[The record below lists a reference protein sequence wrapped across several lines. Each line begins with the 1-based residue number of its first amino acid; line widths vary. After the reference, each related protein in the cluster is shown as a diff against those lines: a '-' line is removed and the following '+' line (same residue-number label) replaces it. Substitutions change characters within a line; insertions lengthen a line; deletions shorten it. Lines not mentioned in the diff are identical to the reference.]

1 MAVSV
6 ACHYAMET
14 AINAYVATL
23 VSATELQDPFR
34 QKSARARQCIKLVM
48 IIAHNEGDRLGSGW
62 ESLMKAISQLSR
74 LQVLA
79 LGGGEHMFNTTDPRP
94 NQLQTIFSSRER
106 DEAQMRAVSEEVM
119 NELEADTID
128 RVFVKSP
135 ALGAESIYALV
146 QAMANVGLVEL
157 DGANVMETQGAGGGS
172 HAEEGTT
179 GAPRVFCLQKLV
191 EVADYNIKYRSRI
204 QWSNIWRIMS
214 QQFTVAGI
222 HSDPFV
228 AQYAIDSLKQLSI
241 KFMDKKENRGFHFQE
256 AFMQPFERIMQKST
270 INSNRELILYVSS
283 VLVIALA
290 LARLGR
296 PLTIA
301 RVHVM

>member
-1 MAVSV
+1 
-6 ACHYAMET
+6 
-14 AINAYVATL
+14 
-23 VSATELQDPFR
+23 
-34 QKSARARQCIKLVM
+34 
-48 IIAHNEGDRLGSGW
+48 
-62 ESLMKAISQLSR
+62 
-74 LQVLA
+74 
-79 LGGGEHMFNTTDPRP
+79 MFNTTDPRP